1 MTRSSELRHPDGPMW
16 LLMDNLKVSIILLS
30 TRRIVGPM
38 ERRLATNS
46 LERALVLLD
55 IVAREGEGLTNAEI
69 SRRMGMAP
77 STCSYILS
85 RLERETYVRRDKRTG
100 RYKIG
105 LRLVELAYGA
115 LRTIGHRPIV
125 EPALHRLVEQTRLTA
140 LIAVWVRGRAVVVDK
155 VESPESIK
163 VDVDLGYP
171 LYAHSSALG
180 KVLLAYRS
188 ADDIERFVEEHG
200 LPRRT
205 AKTITSK
212 GRLLQ
217 ELEIVRVRKY
227 ASSNEEEFVGGRA
240 VAAPIVDGFGKVCA
254 AVSGAGPAVHAI
266 WKCPED
272 AIRCVKSAAREISRR
287 WCD

>member
-1 MTRSSELRHPDGPMW
+1 
-16 LLMDNLKVSIILLS
+16 
-30 TRRIVGPM
+30 M
-38 ERRLATNS
+38 EIHAATNS
-46 LERALVLLD
+46 LERALTLLD
-55 IVAREGEGLTNAEI
+55 LVAREHDGLTNAEI
-69 SRRMGMAP
+69 SRRMRIAP

-85 RLERETYVRRDKRTG
+85 RLEREAYVSRDKETG
-100 RYKIG
+100 RYQIG
-105 LRLVELAYGA
+105 LRIVELAYGA

-155 VESPESIK
+155 LESPESIK
-163 VDVDLGYP
+163 LDVDIGFP

-180 KVLLAYRS
+180 KVLLAHLS
-188 ADDIERFVEEHG
+188 PDELTKFIEEHG

-212 GRLLQ
+212 ARLLE
-217 ELEIVRVRKY
+217 ELETVRVRGY
-227 ASSNEEEFVGGRA
+227 ATANGEEFAFGRA

-254 AVSGAGPAVHAI
+254 AISGAGPSIHPI

-272 AIRCVKSAAREISRR
+272 AIRRVKAAAREISRR
-287 WCD
+287 WGV

>member
-1 MTRSSELRHPDGPMW
+1 METRA
-16 LLMDNLKVSIILLS
+16 
-30 TRRIVGPM
+30 
-38 ERRLATNS
+38 ATNS
-46 LERALVLLD
+46 LERALMLLD

-85 RLERETYVRRDKRTG
+85 RLEREAYVRRDKQTG
-100 RYKIG
+100 RYQIG

-163 VDVDLGYP
+163 VDVDIGFP

-180 KVLLAYRS
+180 KVLLAHLS
-188 ADDIERFVEEHG
+188 PDEFNEFVGEHG

-205 AKTITSK
+205 AKTITSQD
-212 GRLLQ
+212 RLLQ
-217 ELEIVRVRKY
+217 ELETVRGRGY
-227 ASSNEEEFVGGRA
+227 ATANGEEFIGGRA

-254 AVSGAGPAVHAI
+254 AVSGTGPTVHPI

-272 AIRCVKSAAREISRR
+272 AVRCVKAAAREISRR
-287 WCD
+287 WSG

>member
-1 MTRSSELRHPDGPMW
+1 MELRA
-16 LLMDNLKVSIILLS
+16 
-30 TRRIVGPM
+30 
-38 ERRLATNS
+38 ATNS
-46 LERALVLLD
+46 LERALTLLD
-55 IVAREGEGLTNAEI
+55 IVAREREGLTNAEI

-77 STCSYILS
+77 SSCSYILS
-85 RLERETYVRRDKRTG
+85 RLEREAYVRRDKGTG
-100 RYKIG
+100 RYQIG

-125 EPALHRLVEQTRLTA
+125 EPALHRLVDQTRLTA

-171 LYAHSSALG
+171 LG
-180 KVLLAYRS
+180 KVLLAYRTL
-188 ADDIERFVEEHG
+188 DEFNQFVKEHG

-205 AKTITSK
+205 TRTITSK
-212 GRLLQ
+212 VRLLQ
-217 ELEIVRVRKY
+217 ELESVRLREY

-254 AVSGAGPAVHAI
+254 AVSGAGPSVHPI
-266 WKCPED
+266 WKCSED
-272 AIRCVKSAAREISRR
+272 AIRCVKAAAREISRR
-287 WCD
+287 WGG

>member
-1 MTRSSELRHPDGPMW
+1 MPAIDSDGSLR
-16 LLMDNLKVSIILLS
+16 
-30 TRRIVGPM
+30 PM
-38 ERRLATNS
+38 ETRAATNS
-46 LERALVLLD
+46 LERALRLLD

-85 RLERETYVRRDKRTG
+85 RLEREAYVRRDKKTG
-100 RYKIG
+100 RYQIG
-105 LRLVELAYGA
+105 MRLVELAYGA
-115 LRTIGHRPIV
+115 LRTVGHRPIV
-125 EPALHRLVEQTRLTA
+125 EPALHRLVEQTSLTA

-163 VDVDLGYP
+163 LDVDLGYP
-171 LYAHSSALG
+171 LHAHSSALG

-188 ADDIERFVEEHG
+188 PDEFNEFVKEHG

-212 GRLLQ
+212 ARLQL
-217 ELEIVRVRKY
+217 ELETVRVREY
-227 ASSNEEEFVGGRA
+227 ATSNEEEFIGGRA

-254 AVSGAGPAVHAI
+254 AVSGAGPSVHPI

-272 AIRCVKSAAREISRR
+272 AIRCVKAAAREISRR
-287 WCD
+287 WGS

>member
-1 MTRSSELRHPDGPMW
+1 METRA
-16 LLMDNLKVSIILLS
+16 
-30 TRRIVGPM
+30 
-38 ERRLATNS
+38 ATNS
-46 LERALVLLD
+46 LERALMLLD

-85 RLERETYVRRDKRTG
+85 RLEREAYVRRDKQTG
-100 RYKIG
+100 RYQIG

-163 VDVDLGYP
+163 VDVDIGFP

-180 KVLLAYRS
+180 KVLLAHLS
-188 ADDIERFVEEHG
+188 PDEFNEFVGEHG

-205 AKTITSK
+205 AKTITSQN
-212 GRLLQ
+212 RLLQ
-217 ELEIVRVRKY
+217 ELETVRGRGY
-227 ASSNEEEFVGGRA
+227 ATANGEEFIGGRA

-254 AVSGAGPAVHAI
+254 AVSGTGPTVHSI

-272 AIRCVKSAAREISRR
+272 AVRCVKAAAREISRR
-287 WCD
+287 WSG

>member
-1 MTRSSELRHPDGPMW
+1 
-16 LLMDNLKVSIILLS
+16 
-30 TRRIVGPM
+30 M
-38 ERRLATNS
+38 EPRAATNS
-46 LERALVLLD
+46 LERALKLLD
-55 IVAREGEGLTNAEI
+55 IVAREGDGLTNAEI

-100 RYKIG
+100 RYRIG

-140 LIAVWVRGRAVVVDK
+140 LIGVWVRGRAVVVDK

-171 LYAHSSALG
+171 LHAHSSALG
-180 KVLLAYRS
+180 KVLLANRS
-188 ADDIERFVEEHG
+188 TDEIDQFIEEHG

-205 AKTITSK
+205 GRTITSK
-212 GRLLQ
+212 ARLLQ
-217 ELEIVRVRKY
+217 ELETVRARKY
-227 ASSNEEEFVGGRA
+227 AFSNEEEFVGGRA

-254 AVSGAGPAVHAI
+254 AVSGAGPTGHPI

-272 AIRCVKSAAREISRR
+272 AIRCVKAAAREISRR